1 MSPAHRYTS
10 LLLLAAACM
19 PVASAQEA
27 EMPAPEVAP
36 AAPEAAPAAPE
47 AAPATIDPTAARVE
61 ALYNLHE
68 KADDARARGDLAAA
82 KEALEEI
89 LKISEND
96 IGAREAIATI
106 EAELAASRRA
116 AEQNAADKKSAE
128 QGTTLPNVDVTLLD
142 TISRERSALFA
153 EVDAAVS
160 EALGLAEAGQYDK
173 ALALLKQA
181 DAALPASAGAKPT
194 RDRLELA
201 RQQIMSSR
209 EAVGTTSD
217 RLVNERMREVA
228 RRNQARIDACE
239 DHISEA
245 RSLIR
250 DNNLDGAKAELDK
263 AEGMLPGNI
272 ATQPLRREIKGLYAA
287 ILAARIT
294 QSIEGRD
301 LPRAL
306 FHLRE
311 YEKLIANK
319 ENELDD
325 LAYQR
330 LLKLYQ
336 ERRADPSYRGIEEI
350 SPGLLAKDSKV
361 EELLVKGRARYLYGD
376 YQGALDTY
384 REVLQYQPLNA
395 EAKAYQ
401 VRIRRMLSDTTG
413 QWNRG
418 VTKGKLLELL
428 DEGWKLPEVYNRES
442 TAVEKITLD
451 PVLQKLKGITV
462 PELPIKDFPLNR
474 ALEVIQTAAQAYDKD
489 QTGVN
494 IVLIDPEKRNPSV
507 NITLRNVTL
516 DKAIDIVLRQVNYT
530 YTVNDGIIEV
540 RPDSGSSDLET
551 DFFPLPDAAVTKMTG
566 ISSAT
571 SANNSGGNPFSPG
584 GGAGPGDVGG
594 ASPREVAIRNFFT
607 RSGVNFDVQ
616 GATLAWDGA
625 MLTATQT
632 RKNID
637 RIRNILR
644 RYSDTKQVHI
654 EAKFIEVNEQT
665 LNELSTNWQ
674 LTRSVGGQEIVRA
687 QTSLRG
693 INEAFGETSVANP
706 GKVLTSSTVTD
717 PLTGTITIV
726 QNPSLEIPNA
736 PPSVPRGNFGSSA
749 FSFGGPSG
757 AGLVG
762 MIGSYDLALFI
773 RAIEQNNGSDLMSA
787 PSLTVVD
794 NKTATIKIVQTLR
807 YPDSYGDVQSNVGQG
822 GGNNQNGGGGAGV
835 TITAGTPQDFKEQDI
850 GVTLEVTPTVQQDD
864 SIALNLKP
872 TVIEFEGFV
881 EYGGTSVAIQG
892 NTTVTVPSGFFQPI
906 FSRREVTTDVT
917 IFDGA
922 TVVIGGLT
930 REEVKTVNDK
940 VPILG
945 DIPLLGAAF
954 RSNGK
959 TTSKRNLM
967 VFVTANLISP
977 GGSTLRSKV
986 GGVNN
991 GATFSNPVVI
1001 TPGGAAYREVTEA
1014 TPTTPAAAPAA
1025 PAGQ

>member
-1 MSPAHRYTS
+1 MSTPTRFP
-10 LLLLAAACM
+10 LLALLAAAC
-19 PVASAQEA
+19 VVTAQDAASS
-27 EMPAPEVAP
+27 PE
-36 AAPEAAPAAPE
+36 
-47 AAPATIDPTAARVE
+47 D
-61 ALYNLHE
+61 ALYQLHQ
-68 KADDARARGDLAAA
+68 KADAASLSGDLAGAKAA
-82 KEALEEI
+82 YEEI
-89 LKISEND
+89 LKIRADD
-96 IGAREAIATI
+96 IGAREAIARI
-106 EAELAASRRA
+106 EAELAAARRA
-116 AEQNAADKKSAE
+116 AELAEAAKQPSAP
-128 QGTTLPNVDVTLLD
+128 QAPVDSTLLD
-142 TISRERSALFA
+142 AVTRERSALFA

-160 EALGLAEAGQYDK
+160 EALGLAEAGRNDQ

-181 DAALPASAGAKPT
+181 EAALPASAGAKAT

-201 RQQIMSSR
+201 RQQILAAR
-209 EAVGTTSD
+209 EAGDTSPD

-228 RRNQARIDACE
+228 RRNQARIDKAE

-250 DNNLDGAKAELDK
+250 SNELDAAKGELDK
-263 AEGMLPGNI
+263 ADAELPGNI
-272 ATQPLRREIKGLYAA
+272 ATQPIRREILGLRAT
-287 ILAARIT
+287 ILAERIT
-294 QSIEGRD
+294 QAIDGRD

-306 FHLRE
+306 VFLKE
-311 YEKLIANK
+311 YEKLVTNK
-319 ENELDD
+319 DNELDD
-325 LAYQR
+325 LPYQR

-336 ERRADPSYRGIEEI
+336 ARRSDPSYRGIDEI
-350 SPGLLAKDSKV
+350 SPGLQAKDAKV

-384 REVLQYQPLNA
+384 REVLQYQPQNP

-401 VRIRRMLSDTTG
+401 VRIRKLLSENSG

-428 DEGWKLPEVYNRES
+428 DESWKLPEVYNRES
-442 TAVEKITLD
+442 TAVDKQVVD
-451 PVLQKLKGITV
+451 PVLQKLKDITV

-489 QTGVN
+489 QKGVN

-507 NITLRNVTL
+507 NITLRNVSL

-551 DFFPLPDAAVTKMTG
+551 DFFPLPDAAVVKMTG
-566 ISSAT
+566 ISSA
-571 SANNSGGNPFSPG
+571 SAASGGASNPFSPG
-584 GGAGPGDVGG
+584 VGAGPGDIGG

-607 RSGVNFDVQ
+607 RSGVNFEVQ

-632 RKNID
+632 RKNLD

-665 LNELSTNWQ
+665 LNELSANWQ
-674 LTRSVGGQEIVRA
+674 LTKSVGGQEIVRA
-687 QTSLRG
+687 RTGLRG
-693 INEAFGETSVANP
+693 VNEAFGETSVANN
-706 GKVLTSSTVTD
+706 GRILSSSTQTD
-717 PLTGTITIV
+717 PLTGVVTIV
-726 QNPSLEIPNA
+726 QNPSLEIPNS
-736 PPSVPRGNFGSSA
+736 PPNIPRGNFGTPD
-749 FSFGGPSG
+749 FTFGGANG

-762 MIGSYDLALFI
+762 MIGSYDLSLFL

-794 NKTATIKIVQTLR
+794 NKTAIIRIVQTLR
-807 YPDSYGDVQSNVGQG
+807 YPDSYGDVQSNVGQAG
-822 GGNNQNGGGGAGV
+822 GGVNAIAGAGV
-835 TITAGTPQDFKEQDI
+835 TITAGTPQDFKEQDV
-850 GVTLEVTPTVQQDD
+850 GVILEVTPAVQQDD

-872 TVIEFEGFV
+872 HVIEFEGFV

-906 FSRREVTTDVT
+906 FSHREVTTDVT

-940 VPILG
+940 VPVLG

-954 RSNGK
+954 RSSGK

-986 GGVNN
+986 GGINN

-1014 TPTTPAAAPAA
+1014 APAA
-1025 PAGQ
+1025 PAAGAPAESR

>member
-1 MSPAHRYTS
+1 MSTPTRFP
-10 LLLLAAACM
+10 LLALLAAAC
-19 PVASAQEA
+19 VVTAQDAASS
-27 EMPAPEVAP
+27 PE
-36 AAPEAAPAAPE
+36 
-47 AAPATIDPTAARVE
+47 D
-61 ALYNLHE
+61 ALYQLHQ
-68 KADDARARGDLAAA
+68 KADAASLSGDLAGAKAA
-82 KEALEEI
+82 YEEI
-89 LKISEND
+89 LKLKADD
-96 IGAREAIATI
+96 IGAREAIARI
-106 EAELAASRRA
+106 EAELAAARRA
-116 AEQNAADKKSAE
+116 AEQAEAAK
-128 QGTTLPNVDVTLLD
+128 TLANTPLLD
-142 TISRERSALFA
+142 AVTQERAALFA

-160 EALGLAEAGQYDK
+160 EALGLAEAGRNDQ
-173 ALALLKQA
+173 ALSLLKQA
-181 DAALPASAGAKPT
+181 ESALPASAGAKPT

-201 RQQIMSSR
+201 RQQILASR
-209 EAVGTTSD
+209 EAGESGSD

-228 RRNQARIDACE
+228 RRNQAKVDKAE

-250 DNNLDGAKAELDK
+250 DSELDAANAELDK
-263 AEGMLPGNI
+263 ANTELPGNI
-272 ATQPLRREIKGLYAA
+272 ATQPLRREILGLRAT
-287 ILAARIT
+287 ILAERVT
-294 QSIEGRD
+294 QAIDGRD

-306 FHLRE
+306 IFLKE
-311 YEKLIANK
+311 YEKLVTNK

-336 ERRADPSYRGIEEI
+336 ARRADPSYRGIDEI
-350 SPGLLAKDSKV
+350 SPGLQAKDAKV

-384 REVLQYQPLNA
+384 REVLQYQPQNP

-401 VRIRRMLSDTTG
+401 VRIRKLLSENSG

-428 DEGWKLPEVYNRES
+428 DESWKLPEVYNRES
-442 TAVEKITLD
+442 TASEKQVID
-451 PVLQKLKGITV
+451 PVLQKLKDITV

-489 QTGVN
+489 QKGVN

-507 NITLRNVTL
+507 NITLRNVSL

-566 ISSAT
+566 ISSA
-571 SANNSGGNPFSPG
+571 SSSSGGASNPFSPG
-584 GGAGPGDVGG
+584 VGAGPGDVGG

-607 RSGVNFDVQ
+607 RSGVNFEVQ

-632 RKNID
+632 RKNLD

-665 LNELSTNWQ
+665 LNELSANWQ
-674 LTRSVGGQEIVRA
+674 LTKTVGGQEIVRA
-687 QTSLRG
+687 RTGLRG
-693 INEAFGETSVANP
+693 VNEAFGETSVSNP
-706 GKVLTSSTVTD
+706 GKILSSSTQTD
-717 PLTGTITIV
+717 PVTGVVTIV
-726 QNPSLEIPNA
+726 QNPSLEIPNS
-736 PPSVPRGNFGSSA
+736 PPNIPRGNFGTPD
-749 FSFGGPSG
+749 FSFGGANG

-762 MIGSYDLALFI
+762 MIGSYDLSLFL

-794 NKTATIKIVQTLR
+794 NKTATIRIVQTLR
-807 YPDSYGDVQSNVGQG
+807 YPDSYGDVQSNVGQAG
-822 GGNNQNGGGGAGV
+822 GGNNNGGGGAGV
-835 TITAGTPQDFKEQDI
+835 TITAGTPQDFKEQDV
-850 GVTLEVTPTVQQDD
+850 GVILEVTPTVQQDD

-872 TVIEFEGFV
+872 HVIEFEGFV

-906 FSRREVTTDVT
+906 FSHREVTTDVT

-940 VPILG
+940 VPVLG

-954 RSNGK
+954 RSSGK

-1014 TPTTPAAAPAA
+1014 APAA
-1025 PAGQ
+1025 PSAVAPAESR

>member
-1 MSPAHRYTS
+1 MSSPTRFPFLA
-10 LLLLAAACM
+10 LLAAACA
-19 PVASAQEA
+19 VTAQET
-27 EMPAPEVAP
+27 PSSPE
-36 AAPEAAPAAPE
+36 
-47 AAPATIDPTAARVE
+47 D
-61 ALYNLHE
+61 ALYQLHQ
-68 KADDARARGDLAAA
+68 KADAASLSGDLAGAKAA
-82 KEALEEI
+82 YEEI
-89 LKISEND
+89 LKLKADD
-96 IGAREAIATI
+96 IGAREAIARI
-106 EAELAASRRA
+106 EAELAAARRA
-116 AEQNAADKKSAE
+116 AEQAEADQRAASQPPADTS
-128 QGTTLPNVDVTLLD
+128 LLD
-142 TISRERSALFA
+142 TVTRERAALFT

-160 EALGLAEAGQYDK
+160 EALGLAEAGRNDQ

-181 DAALPASAGAKPT
+181 EAALPPSAGAKAT

-201 RQQIMSSR
+201 RQQILAAR
-209 EAVGTTSD
+209 EAGETGSD

-228 RRNQARIDACE
+228 RRNQAKIDKAE

-250 DNNLDGAKAELDK
+250 SNELDAANAELDK
-263 AEGMLPGNI
+263 ANTELPGNI
-272 ATQPLRREIKGLYAA
+272 ATQPLRREILGLRAT
-287 ILAARIT
+287 ILAERVT
-294 QSIEGRD
+294 QAIDGRD

-306 FHLRE
+306 IFLKE
-311 YEKLIANK
+311 YEKLVTNK

-325 LAYQR
+325 LPYQR

-336 ERRADPSYRGIEEI
+336 ARRADPSYRGIDEI
-350 SPGLLAKDSKV
+350 SPGLQAKDAKV

-384 REVLQYQPLNA
+384 REVLQYQPQNP

-401 VRIRRMLSDTTG
+401 VRIRKLLSENSG

-428 DEGWKLPEVYNRES
+428 DESWKLPEVYNRES
-442 TAVEKITLD
+442 TATEKQVLD
-451 PVLQKLKGITV
+451 PVLQKLKDITV

-489 QTGVN
+489 QKGVN

-507 NITLRNVTL
+507 NITLRNVSL

-566 ISSAT
+566 ISSN
-571 SANNSGGNPFSPG
+571 SASSGGASNPFSPG
-584 GGAGPGDVGG
+584 VGAGPGDVGG

-607 RSGVNFDVQ
+607 RSGVNFEVQ

-632 RKNID
+632 RKNLD

-665 LNELSTNWQ
+665 LNELSANWQ
-674 LTRSVGGQEIVRA
+674 LSRTVGGQEVIRA
-687 QTSLRG
+687 RTGLRG
-693 INEAFGETSVANP
+693 VNEAFGETSVANN
-706 GKVLTSSTVTD
+706 GRILSSSTQTD
-717 PLTGTITIV
+717 PVTGVVTIV
-726 QNPSLEIPNA
+726 QNPSLEIPNS
-736 PPSVPRGNFGSSA
+736 PPNIPRGNFGTPD
-749 FSFGGPSG
+749 FTFGGANG

-762 MIGSYDLALFI
+762 MIGSYDLSLFL

-794 NKTATIKIVQTLR
+794 NKTATIRIVQTLR
-807 YPDSYGDVQSNVGQG
+807 YPDSYGDVQSNVGQAG
-822 GGNNQNGGGGAGV
+822 GGVNGGGGAGV
-835 TITAGTPQDFKEQDI
+835 TITAGTPQDFKEQDV
-850 GVTLEVTPTVQQDD
+850 GVILEVTPTVQQDD

-872 TVIEFEGFV
+872 HVIEFEGFV

-906 FSRREVTTDVT
+906 FSHREVTTDVT

-940 VPILG
+940 VPVLG

-954 RSNGK
+954 RSSGK

-1014 TPTTPAAAPAA
+1014 APVAPTAAPAESR
-1025 PAGQ
+1025 